1 MNLPLYIAK
10 RYLFAKKSHKA
21 VNIISLVSIC
31 GIATATMAIICV
43 LSIFNGFSEV
53 AASTFNFF
61 DPELKILPA
70 QGKVFDSNDPNIL
83 KVKGLNNIDF
93 SSESLEENALLK
105 FEDRQKPII
114 LKGVSSDFKQL
125 VDIDKLIIDGKFALR
140 EGEVD
145 NAIIGAELA
154 MYMGVRANFLSPL
167 EIYVPNRTAKSV
179 NVLNPSTAFS
189 HSDAYTS
196 GVFALNPPQPK
207 YDGQMLIV
215 SIDLVRELLKY
226 DTEISSLDIKVKAG
240 VSVDKVQKEIKDI
253 LGDQYL
259 VKNRFEQQED
269 VYRMVNIEKWV
280 TFLILAIVLII
291 AIFNIVG
298 SLSMLILE
306 KTDDIQIFRN
316 LGANNSFITQVFMIE
331 GWLITSIG
339 AVVGLLLGI
348 GLCLIQQHFGI
359 LKLGDGGVYAI
370 DYYPV
375 SVEVLDV
382 LIVLV
387 TVSVVGF
394 LAVLYPVNNLRKRL
408 SFK

>member
-1 MNLPLYIAK
+1 M
-10 RYLFAKKSHKA
+10 S
-21 VNIISLVSIC
+21 VC

-43 LSIFNGFSEV
+43 LSIFNGFTNI
-53 AASTFNFF
+53 AASTFNYF
-61 DPELKILPA
+61 DPELKITPT
-70 QGKVFDSNDPNIL
+70 QGKVFDSNDPKIK
-83 KVKGLNNIDF
+83 KVKELSDIDF
-93 SSESLEENALLK
+93 TAESLEENALLK

-114 LKGVSSDFKQL
+114 LKGVSPEFQQL
-125 VDIDKLIIDGKFALR
+125 ANVDKLIIDGKFVLR
-140 EGEVD
+140 EGEID
-145 NAIIGAELA
+145 NAVIGAELA

-179 NVLNPSTAFS
+179 NTLNPSAAFS
-189 HSDAYTS
+189 RSYAYAS
-196 GVFALNPPQPK
+196 GVFSLNPPQPK

-226 DTEISSLDIKVKAG
+226 DTEISSLDLKVKPG
-240 VSVDKVQKEIKDI
+240 VSVDKVQKEIKNI
-253 LGDQYL
+253 LGDEYW

-269 VYRMVNIEKWV
+269 IYRMVNIEKWV

-306 KTDDIQIFRN
+306 KTNDIQILRN
-316 LGANNSFITQVFMIE
+316 LGANNYLITRVFMIE

-339 AVVGLLLGI
+339 AIIGLILGI
-348 GLCLIQQHFGI
+348 GLCLIQQYFGI

-375 SVEVLDV
+375 SVQFLDV
-382 LIVLV
+382 IIVLF
-387 TVSVVGF
+387 TVSLIGF
-394 LAVLYPVNNLRKRL
+394 VAVLYPVNNLRKRL
-408 SFK
+408 SFN